1 MGIFIFPYLSI
12 KMYKGNKIIVIIP
25 AYNEEGK
32 IGNTIN
38 KIKNSRVDNILV
50 VNDGSTDGTRKEIE
64 KYKTTHKVILINFE
78 SNKGLGMAFKT
89 AFEYTIRHNYN
100 IGAIMAGDDQDDPDR
115 LDDMIETIVDR
126 GYDIVHGSRYLGGL
140 REKVPLFRKLT
151 TKMFTLL
158 FSFAAMRKVTDAST
172 GFKAFKVEILKT
184 IDFSPEWLED
194 RYGIETYFSLMAI
207 KKGYKFTEVP
217 VRKFYHETGYSKMR
231 PGIDYWYNVKP
242 ILKCILK

>member
-1 MGIFIFPYLSI
+1 
-12 KMYKGNKIIVIIP
+12 MYKGSKIIIIIP

-32 IGNTIN
+32 IGNTIK
-38 KIKNSRVDNILV
+38 KIKNARIDEILV
-50 VNDGSTDGTRKEIE
+50 VNDGSTDGTKKEVE
-64 KYKTTHKVILINFE
+64 KYRASLINFE
-78 SNKGLGMAFKT
+78 TNRGLGVAFKT
-89 AFEYTIRHNYN
+89 AFKYAIDNDYN
-100 IGAIMAGDDQDDPDR
+100 IGIIMAGDDQDDPDR
-115 LDDMIETIVDR
+115 LDDMIETIIDR

-158 FSFAAMRKVTDAST
+158 FSVAAMRKVTDAST
-172 GFKAFKVEILKT
+172 GFKAFKIEVLKS
-184 IDFSPEWLED
+184 IDFSPKWLED

-231 PGIDYWYNVKP
+231 PGIDYWYNIKP
-242 ILKCILK
+242 ILKCMFK